1 MYNNLK
7 STTLYNCVQQS
18 QSPASQSPR
27 LDSVSEQS
35 LISDLCLQVLP
46 INQTSLYLPGAFKKV
61 MGTFIFFLL
70 SECFFLHCIMMGLS
84 LVKWASGKLIK
95 VIHVI
100 VYVIIVETAQTT
112 TLLKRA
118 LYPCLFLSDLYISIS
133 GQAGVITPQVF
144 HIQS

>member
-1 MYNNLK
+1 MALADKVLSARFDLKVHNNLK

-70 SECFFLHCIMMGLS
+70 SECFFFALHNDGPVSCKVG
-84 LVKWASGKLIK
+84 KW
-95 VIHVI
+95 
-100 VYVIIVETAQTT
+100 
-112 TLLKRA
+112 
-118 LYPCLFLSDLYISIS
+118 
-133 GQAGVITPQVF
+133 
-144 HIQS
+144 

>member
-1 MYNNLK
+1 
-7 STTLYNCVQQS
+7 
-18 QSPASQSPR
+18 
-27 LDSVSEQS
+27 
-35 LISDLCLQVLP
+35 
-46 INQTSLYLPGAFKKV
+46 
-61 MGTFIFFLL
+61 
-70 SECFFLHCIMMGLS
+70 MMGLS

-118 LYPCLFLSDLYISIS
+118 LYPCLFLSNLYISIS